1 MNITSRPRVLRLRG
15 VGQLAWLLTRG
26 AFSPSRRAARRQQRE
41 YYRRLWIGAA
51 TTVGVGIRDL
61 GDGRLEIDLGDT
73 RLEVRGTRCSIDDR
87 ATLDRAGD
95 KVLVHRLLAERGV
108 PMPTYEVFTL
118 ADLGPARRFLAAAP
132 GACVVKPGVDGAV
145 GRGVVTGL
153 RHDAD
158 LIPAAVSAAAVGA
171 RVSRRGRTGT
181 VVARLARMMGDVH
194 RVPLLIEH
202 QVPGEN
208 YRLLYLDGVLIDA
221 IRRGS
226 PTLAGDGR
234 HRVAELVARM
244 NAERLKGNGQRA
256 QMLVSTDLDYER
268 TVRAQG
274 LTPDSIPASGEV
286 VRLKTTINESAPE
299 NTHPAR
305 DALCAAIV
313 EQAALA
319 ATTVGARWAGVD
331 IITTDPAVALEQ
343 SGGVVVEVNTTPG
356 LSMHLHGRP
365 GQVDPAVAL
374 LRSLAGRVR

>member
-1 MNITSRPRVLRLRG
+1 MTVSGALPLRLRAA
-15 VGQLAWLLTRG
+15 GQLAWLLARST
-26 AFSPSRRAARRQQRE
+26 ASPSRRAARRHHTE
-41 YYRRLWIGAA
+41 HYRRLWTDAAA
-51 TTVGVGIRDL
+51 TAGLPVRDL
-61 GDGRLEIDLGDT
+61 GDGCLEIDLGSW
-73 RLEVRGTRCSIDDR
+73 RLAVDGTRCSIDDR

-118 ADLGPARRFLAAAP
+118 ADLQPARRFLAAAP

-153 RHDAD
+153 RQQAD
-158 LIPAAVSAAAVGA
+158 LAPAAVTAAAAGGRA
-171 RVSRRGRTGT
+171 SRRSRTGA
-181 VVARLARMMGDVH
+181 VVARLARMVADVD

-202 QVPGEN
+202 QVAGEN

-234 HRVAELVARM
+234 HRVGELVDRM
-244 NAERLKGNGQRA
+244 NAARVKDGGRRG

-268 TVRAQG
+268 TVAAQG
-274 LTPDSIPASGEV
+274 LTPDSVPAPGAV

-299 NTHPAR
+299 NNHPAR
-305 DALCAAIV
+305 DALCPAVV
-313 EQAALA
+313 EQGALA

-331 IITTDPAVALEQ
+331 IITPQPGLALEQ
-343 SGGVVVEVNTTPG
+343 AGGVVVEVNTTPG

-365 GQVDPAVAL
+365 GEVNPAVAL
-374 LRSLAGRVR
+374 LRSLAGRAR

>member
-1 MNITSRPRVLRLRG
+1 MTVAAALPLRVRAA
-15 VGQLAWLLTRG
+15 GQLAWLLARSTV
-26 AFSPSRRAARRQQRE
+26 SPSRRAARRHHTE
-41 YYRRLWIGAA
+41 YYRRLWARAA
-51 TTVGVGIRDL
+51 TTVGVAVRDL
-61 GDGRLEIDLGDT
+61 GDGRMEIDLGAE
-73 RLEVRGTRCSIDDR
+73 RLEVKGTRCSIDDR

-108 PMPTYEVFTL
+108 PMPAYEVFTL
-118 ADLGPARRFLAAAP
+118 DDLGPARRFLATAP

-153 RHDAD
+153 RDQAD
-158 LIPAAVSAAAVGA
+158 LAPAAVAAAAAGGRA
-171 RVSRRGRTGT
+171 SRRSRSGP
-181 VVARLARMMGDVH
+181 VVARLARMVTDVH

-202 QVPGEN
+202 QVAGEN

-234 HRVAELVARM
+234 HRIGELVAQM
-244 NAERLKGNGQRA
+244 NAQRLKGGGQRA

-268 TVRAQG
+268 TVAAQG
-274 LTPDSIPASGEV
+274 LTPDSVPASGAV

-299 NTHPAR
+299 DSQPAR
-305 DALCAAIV
+305 DALCEAVI
-313 EQAALA
+313 EHAALA

-331 IITTDPAVALEQ
+331 VITVDPGVPLEQ
-343 SGGVVVEVNTTPG
+343 TGGVVVEVNTTPG

-365 GQVDPAVAL
+365 GEVDPAVAL
-374 LRSLAGRVR
+374 LAILAGRSR